1 MTTISLRPALNAA
14 RNDMGAAGH
23 CLFVSDAFEGRDVT
37 RSVRALIDAE
47 AVLTRAVM
55 RIREARATLRTFNGA
70 SRA

>member
-1 MTTISLRPALNAA
+1 MTTISVRPALNAA

-23 CLFVSDAFEGRDVT
+23 CLSMSDAFEGHDIT

-47 AVLTRAVM
+47 AGLTRAVM

-70 SRA
+70 SNA

>member
-1 MTTISLRPALNAA
+1 MTSISVRPALNAA

-23 CLFVSDAFEGRDVT
+23 CLTVSDAFEGRDVT

-70 SRA
+70 SNA